1 MEQEEAMSS
10 SVDARVICS
19 SGHGRYLHMH
29 VEQYKSKLMSTV
41 YIYMIYASLF
51 LLTAQLTDSD

>member
-1 MEQEEAMSS
+1 MSS

-19 SGHGRYLHMH
+19 SGHGRYLHVH

-41 YIYMIYASLF
+41 YIYIYIYANLF

>member
-1 MEQEEAMSS
+1 MSS

-41 YIYMIYASLF
+41 YIYIYDICKFVFTNSSADGF
-51 LLTAQLTDSD
+51 